1 MIVIDQ
7 KQNLIMDTNK
17 ITIIGEGKSLNG
29 KTNILAIY
37 GENDKNIIL
46 GQYDEKNV
54 KYIMNNIFKAMS
66 NNTKCYRMPK

>member
-1 MIVIDQ
+1 MIIIDQ
-7 KQNLIMDTNK
+7 KQNAIMDTNK
-17 ITIIGEGKSLNG
+17 ITIIGKGKSLNG